1 MIGNSTIKQMVGK
14 CLDCPPDS
22 KEKPLT
28 AKRCLHHYWIHR
40 EEVNSAKKPKEVKPR
55 KAIPKVSAKQLENLK
70 KYRKVRDE
78 FMANK
83 TCEAKL
89 KGCTIKATD
98 LHHRAGR
105 SGNSLTD
112 TEYFMA
118 LCRPCHNKIEDG
130 GKWVYELGFKIN
142 RI

>member
-1 MIGNSTIKQMVGK
+1 MIKQKTGK
-14 CLDCPPDS
+14 CSECDS
-22 KEKPLT
+22 SAPEQPLIAGKCKPHYWQFRSTKWKKSEPKEK
-28 AKRCLHHYWIHR
+28 
-40 EEVNSAKKPKEVKPR
+40 KP
-55 KAIPKVSAKQLENLK
+55 IPKVSAKQLENLK

-78 FMANK
+78 FMKEHPNCQAR
-83 TCEAKL
+83 L
-89 KGCTIKATD
+89 QGCTIKATD

-105 SGNSLTD
+105 YGNSLTD

-130 GKWVYELGFKIN
+130 GKWVYELDFKIN

>member
-1 MIGNSTIKQMVGK
+1 MIKQKIGK
-14 CLDCPPDS
+14 CSECEPDAP
-22 KEKPLT
+22 EQPLI
-28 AKRCLHHYWIHR
+28 AGKCQRHYWQFR
-40 EEVNSAKKPKEVKPR
+40 STKWKKSEPKERKP
-55 KAIPKVSAKQLENLK
+55 IPKFSAKQLENLK

-78 FMANK
+78 FMKEHPNCQAR
-83 TCEAKL
+83 L
-89 KGCTIKATD
+89 QGCTIKATD

-130 GKWVYELGFKIN
+130 GKWVYELAFKIN

>member
-1 MIGNSTIKQMVGK
+1 MIKQKTGK
-14 CLDCPPDS
+14 CSECEPGAP
-22 KEKPLT
+22 EQPLI
-28 AKRCLHHYWIHR
+28 AGKCNRHYWQFR
-40 EEVNSAKKPKEVKPR
+40 SKKWKKSEPKERKP
-55 KAIPKVSAKQLENLK
+55 IPKFSAKQLENLK

-78 FMANK
+78 FMKEHPNCQAR
-83 TCEAKL
+83 L
-89 KGCTIKATD
+89 QGCTIKATD

-130 GKWVYELGFKIN
+130 GKWVYELAFKIN

>member
-1 MIGNSTIKQMVGK
+1 MIKQKTGK
-14 CLDCPPDS
+14 CSECDS
-22 KEKPLT
+22 SAPEQPLIAGKCQRHYWKFRSTKWKKSEPKEK
-28 AKRCLHHYWIHR
+28 
-40 EEVNSAKKPKEVKPR
+40 KP
-55 KAIPKVSAKQLENLK
+55 IPKFSAKQLENLK

-78 FMANK
+78 FMKEHPNCQAR
-83 TCEAKL
+83 L
-89 KGCTIKATD
+89 QGCTIKATD

-130 GKWVYELGFKIN
+130 GKWVYELAFKIN

>member
-1 MIGNSTIKQMVGK
+1 MIKQKIGK
-14 CLDCPPDS
+14 CSECEQSAPEQPLIAGKCQRHYWQFRSKQWKKSEP
-22 KEKPLT
+22 KEK
-28 AKRCLHHYWIHR
+28 
-40 EEVNSAKKPKEVKPR
+40 KPR
-55 KAIPKVSAKQLENLK
+55 KPIPKVSAKQLENLK

-78 FMANK
+78 FMKEHPNCQAR
-83 TCEAKL
+83 L
-89 KGCTIKATD
+89 HGCTIKATD
-98 LHHRAGR
+98 CHHRAGR

-130 GKWVYELGFKIN
+130 GKWVYELAFKIN